1 MADADAAGGTGESPA
16 RPPTMAEVKIKAVV
30 DALDRHGGCKVAAA
44 AELEVSLRTVYNLLR
59 KGAAE
64 FVAGTAQP
72 NRQGGRGAK
81 GDRNAGGRSPEWAEG
96 FPDRLAEYADLLADR
111 RA

>member
-1 MADADAAGGTGESPA
+1 MADADAAGGTGDAPA

-64 FVAGTAQP
+64 FVAGAAQP

-81 GDRNAGGRSPEWAEG
+81 GRSPEWAEG